1 MTIASL
7 PNEKEKSEPLS
18 MIYGVNTAVSACVK
32 RLAQLDYVTN
42 NLANVNTPG
51 FKAERLTFVR
61 REETPELEENAFS
74 HDMVLFTDSSYGTLQ
89 KTGNPLDAAVEGDG
103 YFVIQDKD
111 GSNYYT
117 RNGSFTINRDKLL
130 VTPSGD
136 PVLGQGGPITVDGKK
151 VEIGHDGTVNV
162 DEKSVNTLRI
172 VKFSNRD
179 ALVRIGNSRYR
190 DPGNAGLQ
198 DEEKPAV
205 QAGYLE
211 LSNVQAVKEMID
223 MIEIHRHVEAYLKV
237 MQTISD
243 QDKLAVSRLGKLY
256 S

>member
-1 MTIASL
+1 MTIAQSSFK
-7 PNEKEKSEPLS
+7 KEKSELLF

-32 RLAQLDYVTN
+32 KLAQLDYVTN

-61 REETPELEENAFS
+61 RPETPALEENTFS
-74 HDMVLFTDSSYGTLQ
+74 HDLILFTDQSYGTLQ

-103 YFVIQDKD
+103 YFVVQGGD
-111 GSNYYT
+111 GNSYYT
-117 RNGSFTINRDKLL
+117 RNGGFTINRDKLL
-130 VTPSGD
+130 VTSSGD

-162 DEKSVNTLRI
+162 DGKRVNALRV
-172 VKFSNRD
+172 VKFSNRE
-179 ALVRIGNSRYR
+179 ALVRIGKSRYQ
-190 DPGNAGLQ
+190 DPGSAGLQ

-205 QAGYLE
+205 QSGYLE
-211 LSNVQAVKEMID
+211 LSNVQTVKEMID
-223 MIEIHRHVEAYLKV
+223 MIDIHRHVEAYLKV
-237 MQTISD
+237 MQTISE

-256 S
+256 L